1 MCPNGPDPS
10 VTSKL
15 LKTLREMSKS
25 ALQDLIDSLG
35 YELTLKCVL
44 DHNEVVTPV
53 DLTSCV
59 KAVDSLV
66 VRASD
71 SVPDGLGSMPPNTL
85 RVHTEYVLVKSLGSK
100 TCGLNHEHIGL
111 ENISL
116 PFSSMQKITEVK

>member
-35 YELTLKCVL
+35 YELTLKSVL

-59 KAVDSLV
+59 KSKQSVMLRITTESSFTGMLCLV
-66 VRASD
+66 
-71 SVPDGLGSMPPNTL
+71 LL
-85 RVHTEYVLVKSLGSK
+85 FSK
-100 TCGLNHEHIGL
+100 
-111 ENISL
+111 
-116 PFSSMQKITEVK
+116 V